1 MVNSIITQE
10 NAVNELYTHGKVCI
24 MAHEKANIDKKY
36 RPYLALF
43 ADGTFLV
50 DERAQE
56 DAVLQNLVFEFYKDY
71 PSQKRLPK
79 QYVSPQLLKAVYH
92 RAQDFDWYLPQ
103 YDIPTDLSTT
113 DRQKLQ
119 SFLERILKRQ
129 CLSIT
134 TLTTPEWFRFYS
146 PDKEKFALFA
156 GGWLVVAQNSP
167 HIETLGSN
175 ISKLYPQIEIV
186 EVVPDYYIE
195 AIYER
200 LLYIEPSAREIYLAL
215 MRQKLMKRL
224 KISSEEAL
232 KVMQKQTYGWQR
244 LLFLSEQK
252 ARSMIYSEYVENCLM
267 RDDAVFAERM
277 MAKKDLRIGI
287 FL

>member
-1 MVNSIITQE
+1 MINDIITQQ
-10 NAVNELYTHGKVCI
+10 NAADELYARGKVCI
-24 MAHEKANIDKKY
+24 TAHKEANIDKKY

-56 DAVLQNLVFEFYKDY
+56 DVVLQNLVFEFYKDC
-71 PSQKRLPK
+71 PSQKRLSRH
-79 QYVSPQLLKAVYH
+79 YVSPHLLKAVYR

-103 YDIPTDLSTT
+103 YEMPHDLSVR
-113 DRQKLQ
+113 DKRKLQ
-119 SFLERILKRQ
+119 IFLERILRRQ

-146 PDKEKFALFA
+146 PDKEKFALFT
-156 GGWLVVAQNSP
+156 GEWLVVAQNSP
-167 HIETLGSN
+167 HIETLSGS

-186 EVVPDYYIE
+186 EVVPDYYIG

-200 LLYIEPSAREIYLAL
+200 LLYTEPSAREIYLAL
-215 MRQKLMKRL
+215 MRQKLMQRL

-232 KVMQKQTYGWQR
+232 KVMQNQTYGWR
-244 LLFLSEQK
+244 KLLLLSEPK
-252 ARSMIYSEYVENCLM
+252 ARSMIYSEHVENCLM
-267 RDDAVFAERM
+267 QNDEVFAEQM
-277 MAKKDLRIGI
+277 MAKKDFHIGV

>member
-1 MVNSIITQE
+1 MINGIITQE
-10 NAVNELYTHGKVCI
+10 DAVNELYKQGMVCI
-24 MAHEKANIDKKY
+24 TAHKEAHIDIKY
-36 RPYLALF
+36 RPYMALF

-56 DAVLQNLVFEFYKDY
+56 DVVLQNLVFEFYKDY

-92 RAQDFDWYLPQ
+92 RAQDFDWYQPQ
-103 YDIPTDLSTT
+103 CNIPTDL
-113 DRQKLQ
+113 DVAERQKLHR
-119 SFLERILKRQ
+119 FLERILRHR

-134 TLTTPEWFRFYS
+134 TLTTPNWFQFYS

-156 GGWLVVAQNSP
+156 GEWLVVAQNSP

-175 ISKLYPQIEIV
+175 ISRLYPQIEVV
-186 EVVPDYYIE
+186 EVVPDYYIG

-200 LLYIEPSAREIYLAL
+200 LLYTQPSAREIYLAL
-215 MRQKLMKRL
+215 MRKKLIKRL

-232 KVMQKQTYGWQR
+232 KVMQNQTYGWRR
-244 LLFLSEQK
+244 LLFLSEQE

-267 RDDAVFAERM
+267 RDDAVFAEQM
-277 MAKKDLRIGI
+277 MAKKDFHIGV

>member
-1 MVNSIITQE
+1 MINGIITQKD
-10 NAVNELYTHGKVCI
+10 AVDKLYARGKVCI
-24 MAHEKANIDKKY
+24 TAHKEANIDNKY

-50 DERAQE
+50 DKRAQE
-56 DAVLQNLVFEFYKDY
+56 DVVLQNLVFEFSKDY

-92 RAQDFDWYLPQ
+92 RAQNFDWYLPQ
-103 YDIPTDLSTT
+103 YDIPTDLSKT

-156 GGWLVVAQNSP
+156 GEWLVVAQNSP
-167 HIETLGSN
+167 HIETLSSN

-215 MRQKLMKRL
+215 MWQKLMKRL
-224 KISSEEAL
+224 KINSEEAL
-232 KVMQKQTYGWQR
+232 KVMQNQTYGWRR
-244 LLFLSEQK
+244 LLFLSESK
-252 ARSMIYSEYVENCLM
+252 ARSMIYSEYVENCFM
-267 RDDAVFAERM
+267 QNDAVFAEQM
-277 MAKKDLRIGI
+277 LTKKDLRIGV